1 LKAFYAAGRF
11 GYTKSLLHLN
21 ALNTGINMTE
31 APKSVTAAMLAIG
44 DELLSGRTKDR
55 NIAYLAD
62 FLTLSGIDLREVRI
76 VPDSHDEIVAA
87 VNALRTRYYYLFTSG
102 GIGPTHDDITADA
115 IADAFNVPI
124 YYDPRAISVLEKHY
138 KAREIAFTPA
148 RKRMARIPQGAE
160 LVDNRVSAAPG
171 FRIGNV
177 FVLAG
182 VPSIFQAMLE
192 SLAPYLETGQKM
204 HSVTI
209 DCDLPEGAIGTQ
221 LAAIQQ
227 QYPDTVIGSYPR
239 FDGERFSVQIVIR
252 GHDQAAIAN
261 TREFI
266 EAMLDTLINQERH
279 AGNNTNDL

>member
-1 LKAFYAAGRF
+1 
-11 GYTKSLLHLN
+11 
-21 ALNTGINMTE
+21 MTE
-31 APKSVTAAMLAIG
+31 SPKFVTAAMLAIG

-76 VPDSHDEIVAA
+76 VPDNHNEIVAA

-124 YYDPRAISVLEKHY
+124 DYDPRAISVLEKHY
-138 KAREIAFTPA
+138 KAREIVFTPA
-148 RKRMARIPQGAE
+148 RKRMTRLPQGAE
-160 LVDNRVSAAPG
+160 LIDNRVSAAPG

-192 SLAPYLETGQKM
+192 SIAPRLETGEIMQ
-204 HSVTI
+204 SVTI

-221 LAAIQQ
+221 LADIQQ
-227 QYPDTVIGSYPR
+227 RYPDTVIGSYPR
-239 FDGERFSVQIVIR
+239 FDGEHYSVQIVIR
-252 GHDQAAIAN
+252 GHDLAAINN
-261 TREFI
+261 TRKTI
-266 EAMLDTLINQERH
+266 EAMLDALI
-279 AGNNTNDL
+279 GK